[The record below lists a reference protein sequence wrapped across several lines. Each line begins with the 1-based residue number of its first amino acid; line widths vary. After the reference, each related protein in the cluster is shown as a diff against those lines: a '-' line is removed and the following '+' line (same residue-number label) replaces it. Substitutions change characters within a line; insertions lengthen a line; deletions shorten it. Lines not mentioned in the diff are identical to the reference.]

1 MISTIGY
8 FRFRHFP
15 SRCPKKAGAK
25 YMLICKMSDIA
36 HEFRV
41 TIHLKKSAVYE

>member
-15 SRCPKKAGAK
+15 RRCPKKAGAK
-25 YMLICKMSDIA
+25 YMLICKMSIIA
-36 HEFRV
+36 REFIV
-41 TIHLKKSAVYE
+41 TIHLKSTVYE